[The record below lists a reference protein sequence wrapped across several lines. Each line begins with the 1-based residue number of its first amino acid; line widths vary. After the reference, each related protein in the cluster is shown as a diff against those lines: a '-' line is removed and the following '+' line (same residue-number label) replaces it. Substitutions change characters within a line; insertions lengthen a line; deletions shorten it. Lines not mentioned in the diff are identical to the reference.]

1 MERKYE
7 DVRGEK
13 HDVCD
18 AKTREEVVKQV
29 LHGPKN
35 SGVELCDDNKQALR
49 RFL

>member
-7 DVRGEK
+7 DVRREK
-13 HDVCD
+13 HNVCD
-18 AKTREEVVKQV
+18 AKTREEVVEQV

-35 SGVELCDDNKQALR
+35 SDDELYDDKQALR